1 MKPILSISVALV
13 ALLLATSAGG
23 KTLIQEFRG
32 DRAMDTREFRVQGP
46 WVLDWRLDGDYGEQ
60 LFLDIA
66 LIDARTNK
74 YVGRVVQTKWRGNG
88 VKLFEDGGVYKLR
101 ISSTLARWRV
111 KIEQVTEEEAKLYT
125 PKPEKE

>member
-1 MKPILSISVALV
+1 MKSIFSISVALV
-13 ALLLATSAGG
+13 ALLLATSAGS

-32 DRAMDTREFRVQGP
+32 DRTMDTREFRVQGP

-66 LIDARTNK
+66 LIDARTNQ

-88 VKLFEDGGVYKLR
+88 VKLFEDSGVYKLR

-125 PKPEKE
+125 PKPKKD